1 MKETHL
7 LVSSDEEKFLI
18 EDPKL
23 YDTTLVKIYSAVW
36 LVKKNSRQLLSQ
48 SVAKCLLMTV
58 FLFLLW
64 LLNENFWYSRLFLL
78 AVAAVFRHS
87 SKCTCLSFIFT
98 ARCIKSLAK
107 CKLSNTVQSSLVFTQ
122 RKESSTAT
130 GFDWKYLWHCS
141 KFIRHLGPRR
151 RCFWSLSTATNRNGS
166 ETSIPGKCDN
176 NRLNNQSCIKID
188 CWYYIAHTYCEDKS
202 NFMSNGCTTLISVSN
217 VVVLVLSLGDK

>member
-23 YDTTLVKIYSAVW
+23 YDTTLVKIYCVFDRWRKTCANFSADQFET
-36 LVKKNSRQLLSQ
+36 LVAIWFSGLSHAYDSFLVFTLTSQRKLLLLSFVPIGRCCGFQ
-48 SVAKCLLMTV
+48 TLLEMHLSV
-58 FLFLLW
+58 F
-64 LLNENFWYSRLFLL
+64 YIY
-78 AVAAVFRHS
+78 
-87 SKCTCLSFIFT
+87 CTLYQITCEM
-98 ARCIKSLAK
+98 
-107 CKLSNTVQSSLVFTQ
+107 KLSNTVQSSLVFTQ

-166 ETSIPGKCDN
+166 ETSIPGNCDN
-176 NRLNNQSCIKID
+176 NRLLRNKQPIV
-188 CWYYIAHTYCEDKS
+188 H
-202 NFMSNGCTTLISVSN
+202 
-217 VVVLVLSLGDK
+217 

>member
-1 MKETHL
+1 MRRNFKLRIQSYTTRHWL
-7 LVSSDEEKFLI
+7 RSIVCLIGEEKLAPTSQPI
-18 EDPKL
+18 SSKRL
-23 YDTTLVKIYSAVW
+23 SRSGLVAFPT
-36 LVKKNSRQLLSQ
+36 
-48 SVAKCLLMTV
+48 LMTV

-87 SKCTCLSFIFT
+87 SKCTCVSFIFT

-176 NRLNNQSCIKID
+176 NRLLKNKQPIV
-188 CWYYIAHTYCEDKS
+188 H
-202 NFMSNGCTTLISVSN
+202 
-217 VVVLVLSLGDK
+217 

>member
-1 MKETHL
+1 MKETLL

-23 YDTTLVKIYSAVW
+23 YDTTLVKIYCVFDRWRKTCANLSADQFKT
-36 LVKKNSRQLLSQ
+36 LVAIWFSGLSHAYDSFLVFTLTSQRKLLILSFVPIGRCCGFQ
-48 SVAKCLLMTV
+48 TLL
-58 FLFLLW
+58 
-64 LLNENFWYSRLFLL
+64 E
-78 AVAAVFRHS
+78 
-87 SKCTCLSFIFT
+87 CTCLSFIFT

-176 NRLNNQSCIKID
+176 NRLL
-188 CWYYIAHTYCEDKS
+188 KS
-202 NFMSNGCTTLISVSN
+202 KQPIVH
-217 VVVLVLSLGDK
+217 